1 MSARVCIS
9 GTPGGKARG
18 AAGGCACR
26 KGKAWERFTA
36 GDARHT
42 TGARMQRGWRQS
54 REEAGHHTSIFRES
68 PPDDGSSIAGTA
80 SGDHGLVEQ
89 GHMEEW
95 NPEQSK
101 VVRQRPTERSSAW
114 QQHLLEWQRR
124 LEGARGD
131 VSMAMAMGDDD
142 ELAEG
147 GGVSKRSEACC
158 APFWWGGGC
167 GHQYLEH
174 LMTSLQY
181 QSTIDCREALLL
193 SGHHGQ

>member
-1 MSARVCIS
+1 
-9 GTPGGKARG
+9 
-18 AAGGCACR
+18 
-26 KGKAWERFTA
+26 
-36 GDARHT
+36 
-42 TGARMQRGWRQS
+42 MQRGWRQS

-158 APFWWGGGC
+158 APLWWGGS

-181 QSTIDCREALLL
+181 QPTIECREALLL